1 MRCPGRC
8 LHQQKAESVF
18 GCGEE
23 KGLKL
28 WAEAYFRHAYLI
40 QENKLSN
47 AFYVEGENAIE
58 LIHYSTHP
66 LEKIVVTLDKKGLQQ
81 KQH

>member
-8 LHQQKAESVF
+8 LHQQKAESAF

-28 WAEAYFRHAYLI
+28 WAEACFRHAC
-40 QENKLSN
+40 QENKPSN
-47 AFYVEGENAIE
+47 AFYIEGENAIE